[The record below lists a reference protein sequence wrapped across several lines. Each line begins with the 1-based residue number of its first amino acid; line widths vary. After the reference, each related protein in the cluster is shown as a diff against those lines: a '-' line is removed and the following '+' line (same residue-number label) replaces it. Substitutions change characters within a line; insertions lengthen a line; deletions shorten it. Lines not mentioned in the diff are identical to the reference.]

1 MSDTEQKFTP
11 TQELFL
17 EVLVARWRLGDR
29 MYTFG
34 PRLKKTARE
43 LQALGLVSFKS
54 GTAGEGTILAWLTDE
69 GELSQIKPDYMS
81 SAEYSAR
88 KRKNERRYFKA
99 AGLPIPPHLSKKLD
113 RPYVKARQR
122 PATKVGQAHS

>member
-1 MSDTEQKFTP
+1 MSDADTEQEFTP

-34 PRLKKTARE
+34 PRLKKTARQLE
-43 LQALGLVSFKS
+43 ALGLVSFKS
-54 GTAGEGTILAWLTDE
+54 GPAGNGTILAWLTE
-69 GELSQIKPDYMS
+69 AGELSQIKPDYMS
-81 SAEYSAR
+81 DAEYSAR
-88 KRKNERRYFKA
+88 RRKKERRYFKA
-99 AGLPIPPHLSKKLD
+99 ADLPIPAHLSKKLD

-122 PATKVGQAHS
+122 PKTKTDSA